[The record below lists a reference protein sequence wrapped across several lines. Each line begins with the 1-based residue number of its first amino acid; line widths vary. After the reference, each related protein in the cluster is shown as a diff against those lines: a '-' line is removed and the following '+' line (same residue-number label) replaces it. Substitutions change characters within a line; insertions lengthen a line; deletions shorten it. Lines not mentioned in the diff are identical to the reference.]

1 MRKKIHDRALGAL
14 DPSPLR
20 VGMSGIRLE
29 ASDVDH
35 ESSLIVS
42 LRDRQIQ
49 KSKLK
54 PRESRQVSYPC
65 NYGIT
70 AIDCPPD
77 PKTDKYRAASL

>member
-42 LRDRQIQ
+42 LRDSLIVSLRDRQIQ
-49 KSKLK
+49 KKQAQA
-54 PRESRQVSYPC
+54 SRVETSQLSLQLWNNC
-65 NYGIT
+65 N
-70 AIDCPPD
+70 
-77 PKTDKYRAASL
+77 